1 MNVIRDCP
9 VKGDMFAR
17 RERDC
22 NARLHPGSKVSSI
35 TCDDMTHVDGPKN
48 RLQDGKVKEQSEL
61 FVEQQQQRGMAR
73 QCDVRRRSTMAHK
86 T

>member
-1 MNVIRDCP
+1 M
-9 VKGDMFAR
+9 
-17 RERDC
+17 
-22 NARLHPGSKVSSI
+22 
-35 TCDDMTHVDGPKN
+35 
-48 RLQDGKVKEQSEL
+48 KEQSEL